1 MPCFVHSIPHC
12 SAALHCTTLHH
23 KILTEPNLYNTLW
36 VLLGSLYLLGIAK
49 SRKMI
54 LAYVTRFL
62 LLRFQKFCHAFIC
75 ISLNNFLNE
84 TPFSTKD
91 MMALQVPAGVVYIC
105 LYVRPFALGLG
116 ILGILAAS
124 LQKYWLLAK
133 AALFLWAWGCFS
145 AEVF

>member
-1 MPCFVHSIPHC
+1 
-12 SAALHCTTLHH
+12 
-23 KILTEPNLYNTLW
+23 
-36 VLLGSLYLLGIAK
+36 
-49 SRKMI
+49 MI

-84 TPFSTKD
+84 THFSTKD

-133 AALFLWAWGCFS
+133 AALFRWVCGCFS
-145 AEVF
+145 AKDFRHPWRIGCFFAKVLACSKSFWAKAAVSYICHGTGSIP